1 MFIEVR
7 KVAKDKKYYLVHS
20 FREGGR
26 VVKLRKYLGL
36 NLGTEALKEKE
47 TQAAKA
53 ITEQLK
59 YYREIRDPLRYV
71 LSQNEIKQLKTM
83 EASGELRISHLSEDD
98 WRRFS
103 ELFSYHTNAIEGSTL
118 TQREVTALIEED
130 KIPDKSAKDVAEAR
144 GVALAIEYIRKKKP
158 ALSIELVKLLH
169 ELVFKKTKS
178 FAGELRPLGVE
189 VVIRDGQ
196 GVVVHRGAPSQNVK
210 KLLNELVDWYE
221 QNKKKY
227 SGILL
232 AAVVHNQFE
241 NIHPFQ
247 DGNGRVGRL
256 LMNAILLKH
265 KFPPIN
271 IELSHRQEY
280 YRTLQ
285 EYQNKGNIRPTI
297 ELMLKEYKHL
307 KKKLHR

>member
-7 KVAKDKKYYLVHS
+7 KIGKDSKYYAVHS
-20 FREGGR
+20 FREEGK
-26 VVKLRKYLGL
+26 VVKIRKYLGM
-36 NLGTEALKEKE
+36 NLSAEELEEK
-47 TQAAKA
+47 AAKA
-53 ITEQLK
+53 SAAIAEQLK
-59 YYREIRDPLRYV
+59 YYQEIRDPLRYV
-71 LSQNEIKQLKTM
+71 LSAREFQQLKTL
-83 EASGELRISHLSEDD
+83 EARGEIKVAHLNEDD

-103 ELFSYHTNAIEGSTL
+103 GLFSYHTNAIEGSTL
-118 TQREVTALIEED
+118 TQREVTALIENK
-130 KIPDKSAKDVAEAR
+130 KIPDKSVADIAEAR
-144 GVALAIEYIRKKKP
+144 GVAEAIQSIRKEKP
-158 ALSIELVKLLH
+158 ILSIDLVKNLH
-169 ELVFKKTKS
+169 KTVFKKTKS
-178 FAGELRPLGVE
+178 FAGQFRSAGVE
-189 VVIRDGQ
+189 VVIRDGA
-196 GVVVHRGAPSQNVK
+196 GNIVHRGAPSHRVEVMLKELIEWYK
-210 KLLNELVDWYE
+210 KNHS
-221 QNKKKY
+221 QY

-256 LMNAILLKH
+256 LMNVILLRH
-265 KFPPIN
+265 KLPPIN

-280 YRTLQ
+280 YHCLQ

>member
-7 KVAKDKKYYLVHS
+7 KAGKDKKYYLVYS
-20 FREGGR
+20 FREEGR

-36 NLGTEALKEKE
+36 NLATEELNEKE
-47 TQAAKA
+47 ARASKA
-53 ITEQLK
+53 IADQLK

-71 LSQNEIKQLKTM
+71 LSPNEVKQLKVL
-83 EASGELRISHLSEDD
+83 EASSELRIAHLGEDD

-103 ELFSYHTNAIEGSTL
+103 ELFSYHTNAIEGSAL
-118 TQREVTALIEED
+118 TQREVTALIEHAT
-130 KIPDKSAKDVAEAR
+130 IPDKSAQDVAEAC
-144 GVALAIEYIRKKKP
+144 GVVAAIEHIRKMRP
-158 ALSIELVKLLH
+158 TLSVGFIKLLH
-169 ELVFKKTKS
+169 SLVFKETKS

-196 GVVVHRGAPSQNVK
+196 GVVVHRGAPSQKVE
-210 KLLNELVDWYE
+210 KLLKELVAWYE
-221 QNKKKY
+221 KNKKKY

-256 LMNAILLKH
+256 LMNAILLRH
-265 KFPPIN
+265 KLPPIN

-297 ELMLKEYKHL
+297 ELMLKEYRHL
-307 KKKLHR
+307 KKKLHW